1 MLGNQL
7 KDIRVNFLKLSQ
19 RELSEEI
26 GMTRAM
32 ISFYETGDKKIP
44 DSKAR
49 VFLRLKEQSIRDTE
63 VLELTI
69 SQLQAIVD
77 QRIKRIILSRN

>member
-44 DSKAR
+44 DAKAR
-49 VFLRLKEQSIRDTE
+49 VFLKMKDQSIRDTE

-69 SQLQAIVD
+69 SELEAIVD
-77 QRIKRIILSRN
+77 RRIKRLILSRN